1 MKKINNKN
9 IKLLAY
15 VLSGDFSAENMKVTR
30 SELKMVE
37 DCPRGVYFIDF
48 TEPISRFIACKRYW
62 KKELDGFEKEKVG
75 YQLLNE
81 LSELISKHSWFYWQ
95 NGESGKYSFS
105 FSAEFLQR
113 LNELRNDIRST
124 KYAQYFFD
132 FIDQSNL
139 VDDYKEKITIKKS
152 WYSQADCARLSKEL
166 KLLNG

>member
-62 KKELDGFEKEKVG
+62 NKELDGFEKEKVG

-105 FSAEFLQR
+105 FSAEFSQKLNDLRRQNLAYSATITIRPTEPVFVTTSMLLTWQRVMLQR
-113 LNELRNDIRST
+113 FPT
-124 KYAQYFFD
+124 
-132 FIDQSNL
+132 
-139 VDDYKEKITIKKS
+139 
-152 WYSQADCARLSKEL
+152 
-166 KLLNG
+166 